1 MTKGGVT
8 EYLLIEQRNKGIDQ
22 SQQVQQQKC
31 KEDGLRFESSL
42 LLDQIWQVMVNGALE
57 ECRALCER
65 LPGLTNAFG
74 GKGVCMGPCW
84 RGSSAK
90 VRVEGG
96 PGMEEKGRERG
107 KGEKRGR

>member
-1 MTKGGVT
+1 
-8 EYLLIEQRNKGIDQ
+8 
-22 SQQVQQQKC
+22 
-31 KEDGLRFESSL
+31 
-42 LLDQIWQVMVNGALE
+42 MVNGALE
-57 ECRALCER
+57 ECRALRER

-84 RGSSAK
+84 RGSSAE

-96 PGMEEKGRERG
+96 PGMEEKRKERKGRERG